1 MRTLRP
7 EFYEMVRLWVVD
19 NPDRAA
25 ATLINSLGVDF
36 LVYADEAPLKS
47 KEDMS
52 DPDNWRAG
60 DIVECVQGSPRHTKG
75 FHYEVTEWDTGHVVS
90 NQGELSIIDNDGD
103 DWWAPVDNFKWHS
116 RPSKET
122 K

>member
-36 LVYADEAPLKS
+36 LVYADEVSLKY

-60 DIVECVQGSPRHTKG
+60 DIVECMVDFESYTEGCK
-75 FHYEVTEWDTGHVVS
+75 YEVAEWSSGSVRHYSD
-90 NQGELSIIDNDGD
+90 LSLVGNDGD
-103 DWWAPVDNFKWHS
+103 VWWAPTEYFSFHS